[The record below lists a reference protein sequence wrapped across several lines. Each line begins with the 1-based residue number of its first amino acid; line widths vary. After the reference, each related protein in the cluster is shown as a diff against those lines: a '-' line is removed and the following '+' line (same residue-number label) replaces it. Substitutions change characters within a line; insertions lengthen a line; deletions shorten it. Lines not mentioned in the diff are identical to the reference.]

1 MKNICIGGY
10 AGCGNYGDDAILQ
23 AIIEGLT
30 QNGVPRKNI
39 TALTGKPKWDAR
51 RFGVRCAGRM
61 NPAAVLRALRRAD
74 VFVCGGGTLMQN
86 RTGERSLSYYLGLL
100 RLARACGCK
109 TICYGGAGPL
119 EGAFARRR
127 AAEELNRCDLILMRD
142 EASAHLLCEIG
153 VSEAKIRVGAD
164 PAFLLPD
171 PPPARA
177 AFLRKL
183 LTGAQNVP
191 LFCVCPNGTPKES
204 ATPAWLSAFGRTASP
219 PTPVF
224 LAFDRKKDAFRIDA
238 LQILGGG
245 TPYVP
250 RDVSELLA
258 LVSAARFVV
267 SARLHP
273 LIFAVRAGVP
283 CLGIS
288 DGDPK
293 LPAFCRAANVPYL
306 PASASAS
313 DVRDAAASLSAL
325 PRPCPAAFRKNAEKD
340 LAILSKIVYN
350 KGEVL

>member
-23 AIIEGLT
+23 ALIEGLT
-30 QNGVPRKNI
+30 QNGVPRKHI
-39 TALTGKPKWDAR
+39 TALTGNPRRDTR
-51 RFGVRCAGRM
+51 RFGIRCVGRM
-61 NPAAVLRALRRAD
+61 NPAAVLRALRQAD
-74 VFVCGGGTLMQN
+74 VFVCGGGTLLQN
-86 RTGERSLSYYLGLL
+86 RTGDRSLAYYLGLL
-100 RLARACGCK
+100 RLARACGCQ
-109 TICYGGAGPL
+109 TVCLGGAGPL
-119 EGAFARRR
+119 NGSFARRR

-142 EASAHLLCEIG
+142 AESAHLLCEIG

-171 PPPARA
+171 PPPART
-177 AFLRKL
+177 AFLRKS
-183 LTGAQNVP
+183 LTGAQN
-191 LFCVCPNGTPKES
+191 LSFFCVCPNGTPKEHAS
-204 ATPAWLSAFGRTASP
+204 AWLSAAVRSMP
-219 PTPVF
+219 DLTPVF
-224 LAFDRKKDAFRIDA
+224 LAFDRKKDVFRIDA
-238 LQILGGG
+238 LQISGNR
-245 TPYVP
+245 TTYVP

-288 DGDPK
+288 DSDPK
-293 LPAFCRAANVPYL
+293 LPAFCRAANVPCL
-306 PASASAS
+306 PVSATASAACAAVVSLAS
-313 DVRDAAASLSAL
+313 S
-325 PRPCPAAFRKNAEKD
+325 PRPSPAAFRKNAEKD